1 MGLSDSVAD
10 QAIESDGCVDHGLM
24 GRHASDKPQ

>member
-1 MGLSDSVAD
+1 MGLPIRWAD